1 MTHVRLKPRVPHG
14 ASTHLADGVVSETT
28 DAGELVTFTF
38 TDLDVSTVDQTIA
51 ALEDLMRRCDDAG
64 RPLHVLLDLSQPDL
78 ILTPYAR
85 DQMAALTRTRPRL
98 RGRVALFAQ
107 AGTSIAHRIDR
118 VLRSELYH
126 YRERSL
132 FFDREQALAWLRET
146 PEQRPL
152 S

>member
-1 MTHVRLKPRVPHG
+1 MTHVRLKPRVPQG
-14 ASTHLADGVVSETT
+14 ASTHLADGGVIETQ
-28 DAGELVTFTF
+28 DGGELVTFTF
-38 TDLDVSTVDQTIA
+38 TNLDVTTVDHAIE
-51 ALEDLMRRCDDAG
+51 ALGDLMRRWDEAG
-64 RPLHVLLDLSQPDL
+64 RPLRVLLDLRQPDL

-85 DQMAALTRTRPRL
+85 ERAAAFTRVRPRL
-98 RGRVALFAQ
+98 RGRIALLAQ
-107 AGTSIAHRIDR
+107 PGTSIAHRIDR